1 MCLVLLPRHLN
12 PASQIPSLGGTVDDT
27 GRGARLKQAVGTEDT
42 QRQTLLSSKGCDA
55 VPPIHESSTGL
66 SEILV
71 LSCVRF

>member
-1 MCLVLLPRHLN
+1 MSCALSSSPDTSILLV
-12 PASQIPSLGGTVDDT
+12 SLGGRVDDT

-66 SEILV
+66 SELV

>member
-1 MCLVLLPRHLN
+1 MSCALSSSPDTSILLV
-12 PASQIPSLGGTVDDT
+12 SLGGTVDDT